1 MMTAAVSRRCG
12 ARCRSI
18 HTRRLVPPARW
29 TGFRLLI
36 RTMIRH
42 ASNSG
47 AITAVSLGV
56 HGAATGG
63 CLMTSASLPLPLA
76 AGVSRAASHAIN
88 LTPIAPP
95 ANKHLRAAAGTQEH
109 SAGHIVITCGQT
121 CSTHASITL
130 RVSQFRQCR
139 DLRQILSVGPE
150 GIPTTTGFRGC
161 PVGHQQNFARHGA
174 GVKTDQQTRPR
185 QYRPRS
191 GRQVLWTLVRLT
203 PGQSE
208 DERRL
213 DADSDSHRQVEG
225 RLTDPLLRNR
235 LTRSNFENFSTPEAE
250 KALARASSSCRL
262 RLWSGSV
269 FI

>member
-18 HTRRLVPPARW
+18 HTRRLVPPTRK

-36 RTMIRH
+36 RTMTRH

-47 AITAVSLGV
+47 AVTAVSFGV
-56 HGAATGG
+56 HDAATGG

-76 AGVSRAASHAIN
+76 AGVPRATSRAISLA
-88 LTPIAPP
+88 PITFP
-95 ANKHLRAAAGTQEH
+95 ANKHLRAPAGTQEH
-109 SAGHIVITCGQT
+109 SAGHIVITCAQT

-139 DLRQILSVGPE
+139 DLRQILSAGPE

-174 GVKTDQQTRPR
+174 SVKTDQQTRPW

-191 GRQVLWTLVRLT
+191 GRQVLLT
-203 PGQSE
+203 
-208 DERRL
+208 
-213 DADSDSHRQVEG
+213 
-225 RLTDPLLRNR
+225 
-235 LTRSNFENFSTPEAE
+235 
-250 KALARASSSCRL
+250 LARLKAGRPADVAVYTRILTAIDSTH
-262 RLWSGSV
+262 GAA
-269 FI
+269 